1 MLNLPPVHGYGI
13 PQILSQWQ
21 AGQDRREN
29 QKRYET
35 ELAFKKKES
44 ARAEKQFDMQMETHK
59 ANIENIQSAQRIAIG
74 DQGFKLA
81 DYADKLAEDPSKAPM
96 ANEIRKQAY
105 GRWEKAFGITFDV
118 EAINKLNGL
127 SLQAKEEESQI
138 LNGIQKGLDA
148 GRNGDIKSL
157 YKVNDALTAIENNKK
172 LKPNIIVALREQV
185 KTAMDNIPKPEK
197 TDGDS
202 DTTDIKNF
210 KFALDNPEFKKQ
222 LDSKKQFSPSE
233 QGKLVEERNALIEKG
248 YPEDHPDI
256 LAYNRKISG
265 DDIEIAEMTEEEIS
279 VHASNW
285 ILTGKMI
292 PFGRGKQSTKIRA
305 RIAKKAAE
313 IALEG
318 TGIDPGRKTPM
329 EAALSVVSSQADTKS
344 IQTSLNFL
352 EKQIGT
358 MGSFTANMDLQINR
372 ITELSQGL
380 KTFDTRLLNIPLRAV
395 RGKIIGTPLQSQYDL
410 LLAEIEREAA
420 KLATGSTAS
429 VAELSATAQNR
440 FDELHDKNLAVKDM
454 LKVLQET
461 SHLAKMRYK
470 SVNDQLARTR
480 KKLKTREYPQN
491 APGDD
496 GTIQDLS
503 KLTDEEILE
512 SLYAN

>member
-1 MLNLPPVHGYGI
+1 
-13 PQILSQWQ
+13 
-21 AGQDRREN
+21 
-29 QKRYET
+29 
-35 ELAFKKKES
+35 
-44 ARAEKQFDMQMETHK
+44 
-59 ANIENIQSAQRIAIG
+59 
-74 DQGFKLA
+74 
-81 DYADKLAEDPSKAPM
+81 
-96 ANEIRKQAY
+96 
-105 GRWEKAFGITFDV
+105 
-118 EAINKLNGL
+118 
-127 SLQAKEEESQI
+127 
-138 LNGIQKGLDA
+138 
-148 GRNGDIKSL
+148 
-157 YKVNDALTAIENNKK
+157 
-172 LKPNIIVALREQV
+172 
-185 KTAMDNIPKPEK
+185 
-197 TDGDS
+197 
-202 DTTDIKNF
+202 
-210 KFALDNPEFKKQ
+210 
-222 LDSKKQFSPSE
+222 
-233 QGKLVEERNALIEKG
+233 
-248 YPEDHPDI
+248 
-256 LAYNRKISG
+256 
-265 DDIEIAEMTEEEIS
+265 
-279 VHASNW
+279 
-285 ILTGKMI
+285 
-292 PFGRGKQSTKIRA
+292 
-305 RIAKKAAE
+305 
-313 IALEG
+313 
-318 TGIDPGRKTPM
+318 
-329 EAALSVVSSQADTKS
+329 
-344 IQTSLNFL
+344 
-352 EKQIGT
+352 